1 MTEGRRGT
9 KRMQVGTLVKVPIT
23 KSKHYVLQDMGILDK
38 DKKPLNGVWMH
49 VEITEVFG
57 TYYNVQLPAAEET
70 LAFCKGFV
78 VATREGEDPPPVY
91 VVFDRTVKQ
100 VNGLTLPSQN
110 LPTDY
115 YYAKKKRCQLLAL
128 ENVQKKQKERGT
140 ENATR

>member
-1 MTEGRRGT
+1 
-9 KRMQVGTLVKVPIT
+9 MQVGTLVKVPIT

-49 VEITEVFG
+49 GEITEVFG

-70 LAFCKGFV
+70 LAFCKDFV

-115 YYAKKKRCQLLAL
+115 YYAKKKALSVAL
-128 ENVQKKQKERGT
+128 ENAQKKQPKKTKR
-140 ENATR
+140 TRY